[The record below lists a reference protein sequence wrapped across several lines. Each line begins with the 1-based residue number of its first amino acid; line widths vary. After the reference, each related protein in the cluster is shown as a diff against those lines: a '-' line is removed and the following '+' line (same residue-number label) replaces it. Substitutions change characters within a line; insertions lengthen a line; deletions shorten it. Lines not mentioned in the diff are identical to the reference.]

1 MQIDI
6 YSDTICPWCYIGK
19 KRLERALAEKPQP
32 GITFRW
38 RAFQLNPTMPNAGM
52 NRLRYLELKFGG
64 KEAAEQVYAPIR
76 EAGEEERIDFAFDRM
91 EHTPNTVDSHR
102 LIRFAESKGRQDEM
116 VETLFQRYFLQAEDI
131 GNPEIL
137 AAAAADAG
145 LERAEVERFLESGD
159 LRDEIIGEDEAA
171 RRAGVN
177 GVPCY
182 IVAGRYAMPG
192 AQPPEVLMQMF
203 DVAVSEADKQN
214 A

>member
-76 EAGEEERIDFAFDRM
+76 EAGEEERIGPR
-91 EHTPNTVDSHR
+91 E
-102 LIRFAESKGRQDEM
+102 
-116 VETLFQRYFLQAEDI
+116 
-131 GNPEIL
+131 
-137 AAAAADAG
+137 
-145 LERAEVERFLESGD
+145 LERREEPDRASRARERR
-159 LRDEIIGEDEAA
+159 RD
-171 RRAGVN
+171 R
-177 GVPCY
+177 
-182 IVAGRYAMPG
+182 
-192 AQPPEVLMQMF
+192 
-203 DVAVSEADKQN
+203 
-214 A
+214 